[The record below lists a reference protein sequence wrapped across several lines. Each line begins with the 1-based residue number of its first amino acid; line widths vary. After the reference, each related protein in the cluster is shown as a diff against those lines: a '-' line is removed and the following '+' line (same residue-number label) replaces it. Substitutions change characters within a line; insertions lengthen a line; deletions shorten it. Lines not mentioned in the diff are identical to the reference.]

1 MKKFI
6 IIFLFLPLIT
16 FSQNIELRDYIED
29 RHYRII
35 GWTTDNMVIYEETFE
50 IYNNAR
56 YGDGYRGLI
65 VQDLKTDSVLDYLW
79 FHYQEKDLRKVID
92 LDEFFGK
99 ELKIWNKNT
108 VFLDTLYYDNLDEP
122 SDQYFK
128 LLENTIQDVFLS
140 KYHLFNDISIKST
153 TLNESKLIQKEGLN
167 IDLKIDSLSDCY
179 YYNLFIGNSKLGYKK
194 ITDDKK
200 MCGSVGITYDGY
212 YLSHNED
219 RILIVISVDVRSGFT
234 DEEIDSGG
242 YEGDTDIYWIEK
254 HFYGCSLNPSTFK

>member
-1 MKKFI
+1 MKKVI
-6 IIFLFLPLIT
+6 IISLFLPFIT

-50 IYNNAR
+50 IYNNAG

-79 FHYQEKDLRKVID
+79 FHYQ
-92 LDEFFGK
+92 DEFGLIK

-108 VFLDTLYYDNLDEP
+108 VFLDTLYYDTLDVS
-122 SDQYFK
+122 SDQYFR
-128 LLENTIQDVFLS
+128 LLENTVQDVFLS

-194 ITDDKK
+194 ITDEKK
-200 MCGSVGITYDGY
+200 MCESVVITYDGY
-212 YLSHNED
+212 YLSHTED